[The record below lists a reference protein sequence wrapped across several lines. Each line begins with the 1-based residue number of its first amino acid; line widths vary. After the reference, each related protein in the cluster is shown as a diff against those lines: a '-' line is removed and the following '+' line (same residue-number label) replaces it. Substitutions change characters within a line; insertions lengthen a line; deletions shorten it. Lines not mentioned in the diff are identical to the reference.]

1 MKEVSKMNNG
11 YRHYNGTR
19 FVGGTAA
26 LLHKI
31 KKDGGLSQ
39 HYQKIIQ
46 KSITDFIQAA
56 NEEEKRNYIKLA

>member
-1 MKEVSKMNNG
+1 MKEVSNMNG
-11 YRHYNGTR
+11 YRHYNGAR

-31 KKDGGLSQ
+31 KKDGGLSK

>member
-1 MKEVSKMNNG
+1 MKEVSKMNG
-11 YRHYNGTR
+11 YRYYNGTR

-31 KKDGGLSQ
+31 KKDGGLSK

-46 KSITDFIQAA
+46 QSIMDFIQAA
-56 NEEEKRNYIKLA
+56 NEEEKRNYIKIA

>member
-1 MKEVSKMNNG
+1 MKNG